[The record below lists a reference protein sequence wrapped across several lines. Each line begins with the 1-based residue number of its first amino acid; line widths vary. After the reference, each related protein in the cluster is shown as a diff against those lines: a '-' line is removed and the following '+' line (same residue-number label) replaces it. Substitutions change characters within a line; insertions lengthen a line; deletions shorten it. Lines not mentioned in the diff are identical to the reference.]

1 MISAS
6 VDQPTNVAEPAPTVM
21 GNEVNP
27 VVNTSGDEAE
37 NSKLVGSLITENQPC
52 TSEEVG
58 SSLPIVD
65 PTAENVDYPIEEN
78 VPDGELEMASVFVDA
93 KFDATTQSTSA
104 CDPSPCLPSSKGE
117 PPPKL
122 TLDHQLVHSLQSL
135 SAEPHDFC

>member
-37 NSKLVGSLITENQPC
+37 NSELVGSLITENQPC

-65 PTAENVDYPIEEN
+65 PTAQPENVDYPIEES

-93 KFDATTQSTSA
+93 KFDATH
-104 CDPSPCLPSSKGE
+104 PEYECL
-117 PPPKL
+117 
-122 TLDHQLVHSLQSL
+122 
-135 SAEPHDFC
+135 

>member
-1 MISAS
+1 MTLDHQLVHSSQSLSAEPHDFAS

-37 NSKLVGSLITENQPC
+37 NSELVGSLITENQPC

-65 PTAENVDYPIEEN
+65 
-78 VPDGELEMASVFVDA
+78 
-93 KFDATTQSTSA
+93 
-104 CDPSPCLPSSKGE
+104 C
-117 PPPKL
+117 
-122 TLDHQLVHSLQSL
+122 
-135 SAEPHDFC
+135 